1 LSRNIETQRTRVGT
15 AVLTVNHMV
24 EILLQ
29 AGRAA
34 SGDDDDDG
42 GEGLGSQPDPF
53 LCAAE
58 PAMWGRVAWGLT

>member
-1 LSRNIETQRTRVGT
+1 M
-15 AVLTVNHMV
+15 LTVNHMV